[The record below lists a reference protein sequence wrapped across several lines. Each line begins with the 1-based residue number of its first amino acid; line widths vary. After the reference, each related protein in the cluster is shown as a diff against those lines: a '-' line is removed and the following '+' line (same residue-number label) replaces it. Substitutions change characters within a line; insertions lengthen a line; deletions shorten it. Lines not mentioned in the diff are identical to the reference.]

1 MSYSNQSPT
10 VRQSRQRAAAKFRRK
25 RRLQEGTDLTLTVAG
40 ALGGIALAALVLALP
55 FSFLLMLAFGIGHSV
70 FVGIPALG
78 FVAALKVYIAVTL
91 VKIAVVPSKSS
102 S

>member
-25 RRLQEGTDLTLTVAG
+25 RRLQEGTDLALTVAG

-55 FSFLLMLAFGIGHSV
+55 FLLMLAFGIGHSV